1 MIVDYS
7 LFTGPVLIIGILLA
21 CLLVVSVI
29 AVVRSQRRAP
39 STGRETMVGRSAVVQ
54 TALDPDGTVL
64 MDGELWHATAREGTP
79 VQPGAR
85 VTVAAIDG
93 LTLTVKKN

>member
-7 LFTGPVLIIGILLA
+7 LFTGPALILGIVLA
-21 CLLVVSVI
+21 CLLVVSVV
-29 AVVRSQRRAP
+29 AVVRSQRRAA

-54 TALDPDGTVL
+54 TTLDPDGTVL
-64 MDGELWHATAREGTP
+64 MDGELWHATVREGS

-85 VTVAAIDG
+85 VTVAAVEG
-93 LTLTVKKN
+93 LTLMVKKN